1 MSKRRFSKT
10 LGRKTHSDTEKAIST
25 LSEEEALE
33 LIRTSADE
41 PFLLI
46 LDQVQ
51 DPRNLGACLRSAD
64 AAGVTLVI
72 IPADRSAGISEVVRH
87 VAAGAAETLNIAR
100 VRNLANFMKELNF
113 LGIKLL
119 GTSDQA
125 KHSLY
130 EVDWTGP
137 MALIMG
143 AEGSGIR
150 RLTADKCDELIQIPM
165 KGSVHCLNVSVATGV
180 CLFEGLRQRSRGK
193 FSSGL

>member
-51 DPRNLGACLRSAD
+51 DPRNLGACLRVQRMR
-64 AAGVTLVI
+64 GVTLVI
-72 IPADRSAGISEVVRH
+72 IPADRSAEFLKSFDMLLLVLE
-87 VAAGAAETLNIAR
+87 ALNIAR

-143 AEGSGIR
+143 AEGS
-150 RLTADKCDELIQIPM
+150 ELDD
-165 KGSVHCLNVSVATGV
+165 
-180 CLFEGLRQRSRGK
+180 
-193 FSSGL
+193 

>member
-1 MSKRRFSKT
+1 M
-10 LGRKTHSDTEKAIST
+10 
-25 LSEEEALE
+25 
-33 LIRTSADE
+33 
-41 PFLLI
+41 
-46 LDQVQ
+46 
-51 DPRNLGACLRSAD
+51 
-64 AAGVTLVI
+64 I

-87 VAAGAAETLNIAR
+87 VAAGAAEALNIAR

-150 RLTADKCDELIQIPM
+150 RLTADKCIELIQIPM
-165 KGSVHCLNVSVATGV
+165 KGSVHLLECFSRNR
-180 CLFEGLRQRSRGK
+180 CLFI
-193 FSSGL
+193 

>member
-87 VAAGAAETLNIAR
+87 VAAGAAEALNIAR

-113 LGIKLL
+113 RHQITWYKR
-119 GTSDQA
+119 SS
-125 KHSLY
+125 K
-130 EVDWTGP
+130 
-137 MALIMG
+137 AL
-143 AEGSGIR
+143 A
-150 RLTADKCDELIQIPM
+150 L
-165 KGSVHCLNVSVATGV
+165 
-180 CLFEGLRQRSRGK
+180 
-193 FSSGL
+193 

>member
-1 MSKRRFSKT
+1 M
-10 LGRKTHSDTEKAIST
+10 
-25 LSEEEALE
+25 
-33 LIRTSADE
+33 
-41 PFLLI
+41 
-46 LDQVQ
+46 Q

-87 VAAGAAETLNIAR
+87 VAAGAAEALNIAR
-100 VRNLANFMKELNF
+100 VRNLANFMKELSF

-193 FSSGL
+193 SSSGM

>member
-33 LIRTSADE
+33 LIKTSADE

-87 VAAGAAETLNIAR
+87 VAAGAAEALNIAR

-119 GTSDQA
+119 GTSDH
-125 KHSLY
+125 K
-130 EVDWTGP
+130 
-137 MALIMG
+137 AL
-143 AEGSGIR
+143 A
-150 RLTADKCDELIQIPM
+150 L
-165 KGSVHCLNVSVATGV
+165 
-180 CLFEGLRQRSRGK
+180 
-193 FSSGL
+193 